1 MKVRSAAVGRLLALA
16 AIAIASVAP
25 AAFSSAADATAVD
38 RSAAVGSG
46 FAGPVTERPHAL
58 DVDRSSSA
66 ATLRPVRCAT
76 TLPGT
81 RCWVS
86 LSLR

>member
-1 MKVRSAAVGRLLALA
+1 MKVLSAAVGRLLGLA
-16 AIAIASVAP
+16 AIAIVSVAP
-25 AAFSSAADATAVD
+25 AAFSSADATTVD
-38 RSAAVGSG
+38 RPAAVGSG
-46 FAGPVTERPHAL
+46 FAGPVTARPHAL
-58 DVDRSSSA
+58 DIDRSSSA